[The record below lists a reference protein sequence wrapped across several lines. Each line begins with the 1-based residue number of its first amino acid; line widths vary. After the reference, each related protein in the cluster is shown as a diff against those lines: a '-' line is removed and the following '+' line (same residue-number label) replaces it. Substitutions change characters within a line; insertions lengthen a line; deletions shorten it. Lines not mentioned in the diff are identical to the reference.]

1 MSNKRNK
8 NLHRERII
16 NVFKFPKFEVN
27 HLEYEGSETE
37 GTIDIIYN
45 IFVIKNGQEIY

>member
-8 NLHRERII
+8 NLHNERII
-16 NVFKFPKFEVN
+16 NPFKFPKFYLN

-37 GTIDIIYN
+37 GTIDIVYN
-45 IFVIKNGQEIY
+45 IFVMNHGQEIY